1 MRAHIAS
8 SNAATE
14 GEAAYRQFVKKELV
28 EAGLGVMDASD
39 EEIDR
44 IIDSPALS
52 AYAFADI
59 ISRRAQ
65 IGWSTHGHSAVDVN
79 VYGYGADTLRGNH
92 ENIEVGEFLRNYL
105 NVDVDA
111 ITTELNSNMASV
123 QTLQATSNPDV
134 PDFGHYE
141 KRLKKNLPQ

>member
-1 MRAHIAS
+1 MRAYIAS
-8 SNAATE
+8 SEAATKDD
-14 GEAAYRQFVKKELV
+14 AAYRRFVKKDLV
-28 EAGLGVMDASD
+28 EEGLGVMDASD

-44 IIDSPALS
+44 IIDNPALS
-52 AYAFADI
+52 AYTFADI

-79 VYGYGADTLRGNH
+79 IYGYGADVLRGNH

-111 ITTELNSNMASV
+111 ITTELNSNKASGQGLSV
-123 QTLQATSNPDV
+123 ASESNV

-141 KRLKKNLPQ
+141 QRLKKNLPQ